1 MFPYFHRLGRYT
13 LNFDEAVEAC
23 VEQDA
28 VVASHDQLKEAWKG
42 GLDWCNAGWLNDG
55 TVQYPIT
62 KPREPCGGSNYG
74 PGLRTYGRRNK
85 QSVYDVFCYAA
96 ALKGKVIY

>member
-1 MFPYFHRLGRYT
+1 M
-13 LNFDEAVEAC
+13 
-23 VEQDA
+23 EQDA